1 MKKEDLTV
9 PAIFAEAIGMILGI
23 VYIGLQIY
31 YGIVY
36 KVAPYKFICN
46 IAGVVLIYVG
56 LSLVSCQPEK
66 INRLPKEVCVGK
78 VRKYSIRMIRLVKLV
93 FIIGL
98 MVPCV
103 GDVIGIELKDAY
115 SLLVIAYSINS
126 ITTQDP
132 EMFRGLKEWIQSLK
146 KFSTLISESGEMQR
160 IQFFKQQR
168 EIISTL

>member
-31 YGIVY
+31 YGIAY

-66 INRLPKEVCVGK
+66 INRLPKEAGKTGVYHRSDGSVCGRCDRDRTQGRVQSAGDC
-78 VRKYSIRMIRLVKLV
+78 RY
-93 FIIGL
+93 
-98 MVPCV
+98 PCDHRV
-103 GDVIGIELKDAY
+103 L
-115 SLLVIAYSINS
+115 
-126 ITTQDP
+126 
-132 EMFRGLKEWIQSLK
+132 
-146 KFSTLISESGEMQR
+146 
-160 IQFFKQQR
+160 
-168 EIISTL
+168 

>member
-31 YGIVY
+31 YGIAY

-115 SLLVIAYSINS
+115 SLLVIAAILV
-126 ITTQDP
+126 ITVFYGIGSFSCF
-132 EMFRGLKEWIQSLK
+132 EMIIMIRGSHKARRFLIAPFRSQAE
-146 KFSTLISESGEMQR
+146 
-160 IQFFKQQR
+160 
-168 EIISTL
+168 

>member
-31 YGIVY
+31 YGIAY

-46 IAGVVLIYVG
+46 IAGVVMIYVG

-66 INRLPKEVCVGK
+66 INRLPKEVCAGK

-115 SLLVIAYSINS
+115 SLLVIAAILV
-126 ITTQDP
+126 ITVFY
-132 EMFRGLKEWIQSLK
+132 EYRIIQL
-146 KFSTLISESGEMQR
+146 LRNDHHDQGQP
-160 IQFFKQQR
+160 
-168 EIISTL
+168 

>member
-31 YGIVY
+31 YGIAY

-78 VRKYSIRMIRLVKLV
+78 VRKYSIRMI
-93 FIIGL
+93 GL

-115 SLLVIAYSINS
+115 SLLVIAAILV
-126 ITTQDP
+126 ITVFY
-132 EMFRGLKEWIQSLK
+132 EYRIIQL
-146 KFSTLISESGEMQR
+146 LRNDHHDQGQP
-160 IQFFKQQR
+160 
-168 EIISTL
+168 

>member
-78 VRKYSIRMIRLVKLV
+78 VRKYSIRMISKTV
-93 FIIGL
+93 
-98 MVPCV
+98 
-103 GDVIGIELKDAY
+103 
-115 SLLVIAYSINS
+115 SLWR
-126 ITTQDP
+126 TRKKRRCRRRP
-132 EMFRGLKEWIQSLK
+132 SLIM
-146 KFSTLISESGEMQR
+146 TGMISRSPHRTMSQTKR
-160 IQFFKQQR
+160 CLRQPKR
-168 EIISTL
+168 R

>member
-1 MKKEDLTV
+1 M
-9 PAIFAEAIGMILGI
+9 
-23 VYIGLQIY
+23 GLPIKLRH
-31 YGIVY
+31 I
-36 KVAPYKFICN
+36 KFICN

-115 SLLVIAYSINS
+115 SLLVIAAILV
-126 ITTQDP
+126 IT
-132 EMFRGLKEWIQSLK
+132 MFYEYRIIQL
-146 KFSTLISESGEMQR
+146 LRNDHHDQGQP
-160 IQFFKQQR
+160 
-168 EIISTL
+168 

>member
-78 VRKYSIRMIRLVKLV
+78 VRKYSIRMIRLVKTGV
-93 FIIGL
+93 YHRSDGS
-98 MVPCV
+98 VCGRCDRDRTQGRVQSAGDCRYPCDHRV
-103 GDVIGIELKDAY
+103 L
-115 SLLVIAYSINS
+115 
-126 ITTQDP
+126 
-132 EMFRGLKEWIQSLK
+132 
-146 KFSTLISESGEMQR
+146 
-160 IQFFKQQR
+160 
-168 EIISTL
+168 

>member
-1 MKKEDLTV
+1 
-9 PAIFAEAIGMILGI
+9 MILGI

-78 VRKYSIRMIRLVKLV
+78 VRKYSIRMISKTVSLWRTRKKHRCRRHPSLILTGMIPWNPHQRVSRTKQCPHL
-93 FIIGL
+93 
-98 MVPCV
+98 
-103 GDVIGIELKDAY
+103 LKH
-115 SLLVIAYSINS
+115 
-126 ITTQDP
+126 
-132 EMFRGLKEWIQSLK
+132 R
-146 KFSTLISESGEMQR
+146 
-160 IQFFKQQR
+160 
-168 EIISTL
+168 

>member
-31 YGIVY
+31 YGFAY

-66 INRLPKEVCVGK
+66 INRLPKEVCAGK

-115 SLLVIAYSINS
+115 SLLVIAAILV
-126 ITTQDP
+126 ITVFY
-132 EMFRGLKEWIQSLK
+132 EYRIIQL
-146 KFSTLISESGEMQR
+146 LRNDHHDQGQP
-160 IQFFKQQR
+160 
-168 EIISTL
+168 

>member
-46 IAGVVLIYVG
+46 IAGVVL
-56 LSLVSCQPEK
+56 

-115 SLLVIAYSINS
+115 SLLVIAAILV
-126 ITTQDP
+126 ITVFY
-132 EMFRGLKEWIQSLK
+132 EYRIIQL
-146 KFSTLISESGEMQR
+146 LRNDHHDQGQP
-160 IQFFKQQR
+160 
-168 EIISTL
+168 

>member
-31 YGIVY
+31 YGIAY

-78 VRKYSIRMIRLVKLV
+78 VRKYSIRMIRLV
-93 FIIGL
+93 
-98 MVPCV
+98 
-103 GDVIGIELKDAY
+103 
-115 SLLVIAYSINS
+115 
-126 ITTQDP
+126 
-132 EMFRGLKEWIQSLK
+132 
-146 KFSTLISESGEMQR
+146 
-160 IQFFKQQR
+160 
-168 EIISTL
+168 

>member
-98 MVPCV
+98 MVPCLV
-103 GDVIGIELKDAY
+103 LALICLMLCMELLISPSTSFTIFCVSAML
-115 SLLVIAYSINS
+115 SLWLVIICC
-126 ITTQDP
+126 I
-132 EMFRGLKEWIQSLK
+132 LCIL
-146 KFSTLISESGEMQR
+146 STAREESLISVDAICS
-160 IQFFKQQR
+160 
-168 EIISTL
+168 IS